1 MISFDDIKLTR
12 LQLKEV
18 LGCLPNNFLIK
29 ERKIFEQGL
38 SEIEKETFD
47 QVGFIDEKLANLY
60 KFYPEIIVTI
70 QDKILSLTNL
80 AFTMQPKNY
89 FPLKN
94 RKDINQC
101 LTNVLSVL
109 PIVHSIT
116 QLLLPDRF

>member
-70 QDKILSLTNL
+70 QDKI
-80 AFTMQPKNY
+80 FGIKNGTPHFITY
-89 FPLKN
+89 EPCIYDAAKELFPVEKS
-94 RKDINQC
+94 KG
-101 LTNVLSVL
+101 
-109 PIVHSIT
+109 H
-116 QLLLPDRF
+116 